1 MDGHLIGVHGFAAIL
16 RFVRWFLTNY
26 LLLDIAE
33 FDISIGI
40 LINSVFSSV
49 YGVMVNTIVV
59 DKVLN
64 CNNVL

>member
-16 RFVRWFLTNY
+16 RLVRWFLTNY

-33 FDISIGI
+33 FGISIGI
-40 LINSVFSSV
+40 LINSLSFLAF
-49 YGVMVNTIVV
+49 MVA